1 MNSESSNDK
10 SFIPIVLVTLSIIIA
25 FVWQLQIISMQRDQ
39 LQTNKQKLED
49 FVQNTIP
56 KLDDQVAKSKQI
68 QAGLEKLVLDLL
80 ELAKTDSDAK
90 AIVTKYNIQQQ
101 APPAGAAASPAAR

>member
-10 SFIPIVLVTLSIIIA
+10 SFIPILLVTLSVIIA
-25 FVWQLQIISMQRDQ
+25 FGWQVQRISTDRDNLQG
-39 LQTNKQKLED
+39 NKQKLED

-56 KLDDQVAKSKQI
+56 KLDDQVAKAKQI

-80 ELAKTDSDAK
+80 EAAKTDADAK
-90 AIVTKYNIQQQ
+90 AIVTKYNIKQE
-101 APPAGAAASPAAR
+101 APASGAAPAPR